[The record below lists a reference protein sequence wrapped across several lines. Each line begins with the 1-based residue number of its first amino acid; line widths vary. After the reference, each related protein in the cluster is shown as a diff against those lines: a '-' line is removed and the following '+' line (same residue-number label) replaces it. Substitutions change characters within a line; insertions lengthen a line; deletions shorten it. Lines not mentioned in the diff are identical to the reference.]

1 MEDLLERLVEKQ
13 AEIDMLIKEKRE
25 MVNVKELVTKLL
37 EDINW
42 DQQIFGPH
50 ERGSF
55 GQHQEGGMFRAV
67 RAIHDISEKDFTIIT
82 KEVTTTSGIA
92 GGGSQKTIKEFSFD
106 DTPPMLEPKF

>member
-42 DQQIFGPH
+42 DRQFIDEKDFS
-50 ERGSF
+50 GSLAE
-55 GQHQEGGMFRAV
+55 QMQAGMFRAV

-82 KEVTTTSGIA
+82 KELTSISGKKI
-92 GGGSQKTIKEFSFD
+92 QEFSFD
-106 DTPPMLEPKF
+106 DAPPILEPKF